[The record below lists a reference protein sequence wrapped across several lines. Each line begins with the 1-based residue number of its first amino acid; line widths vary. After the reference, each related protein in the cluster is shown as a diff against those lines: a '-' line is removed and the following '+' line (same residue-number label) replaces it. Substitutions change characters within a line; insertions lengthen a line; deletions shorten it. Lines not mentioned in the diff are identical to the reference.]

1 MSWGKVI
8 VLFLVTSFL
17 GVSGV
22 VGSWFFDLKA
32 SVKMD
37 KNFAPVYNR
46 IEGMKIKFNADGSY
60 IIANRGGG
68 HWGKRANSYI
78 LKSKSGKKMSAH
90 LRKDGL
96 LEIVQPTSRG
106 DIRLLFSKGVLKVG
120 FVGDYIYLDKVYKQR
135 EKIYDN
141 GYLYYL
147 FLDNGTFYSYASQSS
162 SVTANEI
169 KTKGDRLQYAFLGDK
184 IVMRGPFKVVIKVYN
199 KSKIVT
205 SQNDTLYLVK

>member
-1 MSWGKVI
+1 MSWAKVI
-8 VLFLVTSFL
+8 VLFLVSSFL
-17 GVSGV
+17 SASGL
-22 VGSWFFDLKA
+22 VGSWVFNVKA
-32 SVKMD
+32 SIKMD
-37 KNFAPVYNR
+37 KRFTPVYR
-46 IEGMKIKFNADGSY
+46 GLEGMQIKFNADGSY
-60 IIANRGGG
+60 VIENKGGG
-68 HWGKRANSYI
+68 HWSKSGNSYI

-96 LEIVQPTSRG
+96 LEIVQPSRIG
-106 DIRLLFSKGVLKVG
+106 DIKLLFSKGALKVG
-120 FVGDYIYLDKVYKQR
+120 AVSNYIYLDRVYKQR

-147 FLDNGTFYSYASQSS
+147 FLDNGTFYSYASQKTD
-162 SVTANEI
+162 VTANEI

-184 IVMRGPFKVVIKVYN
+184 IVMRGPFKVVIKAYN